1 MKAAING
8 VLNCSILDG
17 WWDEAYEHDLGWAIG
32 RREDYANPDE
42 ADEIE
47 GHALYD
53 LLEKQIIPMFYER
66 DAAGLPLGWLARMKQ
81 CISMLAPVFNTNRM
95 VQEYFGKLYAPA
107 LHRGRRLVAD
117 NLSGSIALAHQ
128 KDRLRSAW
136 PHLDIEQVNVT
147 DGKPLG
153 IRQSLALDVIAQLA
167 GLRPDEV
174 RVQVYVGRLDN
185 DGRICHGQTIDLEY
199 KEDAGEG
206 RHRFVGTIVTTTS
219 GRHGFAV
226 RVIPGGEMF
235 HEVVEPGLIAWDR
248 AKPKRPAVREGRK
261 AAATAAG

>member
-1 MKAAING
+1 MLNDPKRPLQILIAGKAHPADGGGKDLIRQLVQFARDHGVQHRIIFLENYDIEMARYLVQGCDVWLNNPRRGMEASGTSGMKAAING

-167 GLRPDEV
+167 G
-174 RVQVYVGRLDN
+174 
-185 DGRICHGQTIDLEY
+185 
-199 KEDAGEG
+199 
-206 RHRFVGTIVTTTS
+206 
-219 GRHGFAV
+219 
-226 RVIPGGEMF
+226 
-235 HEVVEPGLIAWDR
+235 
-248 AKPKRPAVREGRK
+248 
-261 AAATAAG
+261 